1 MTFSRAPLVKWIF
14 PIMGGILIWDLFGN
28 APLWVL
34 CVVISSIPFLVFSAY
49 IKVNRFFYTV
59 YFGFFLWLI
68 LFFGSWWWAG
78 FSSSFKGSLPEN
90 KPVFVKAVLEDV
102 PELKSGRYRVTANVM
117 EYWSPDDSA
126 RVKSRVLFYFQPDVP
141 CSDWAPGDE
150 LWIQCKF
157 LPIRPPMNPGEFNM
171 ERHYRFKGIFSRA
184 YVSAQQ
190 VIRHKTAV
198 GFSVARFFSEVRKSL
213 SARIDAAFRSPREA
227 GLGKALVFGYKTE
240 LDEETVQ
247 AFSRSGTSHVLAVS
261 GLHVGIIWLMMDRL
275 LYPLS
280 RTRRLRWIK
289 FSLSL
294 AFLWFYA
301 LLTGMSPSVAR
312 AAFMFSFMAL
322 ATVAGKR
329 YNSLNILAF
338 SAIILML
345 LDPPVLFSPGFQLS
359 YAAVAGILIMYPLI
373 NGAIYFPQEAL
384 RVIWAT
390 TALTLAAQIATTP
403 ITLYWFGSFPAWFA
417 FSNLLIVPLSGI
429 ALYAGVAGLILAS
442 VPHLGNLLMHLF
454 QLFIK
459 VMLSLAEFFSG
470 LPNAV
475 VSLSF
480 SLSEGIMAAL
490 SMAFAILFV
499 QRKRFVYFAFFA
511 SLLIGMLGFRINRE
525 WQWKQR
531 EKWVSYPLKR
541 GALFRYVNGRTAY
554 DYATPG
560 FDSSSYRFSIL
571 PSDQRWGIRKKVAL
585 SDANGLVSV
594 PGFRMVILKKSHF
607 ATSEFSPVMCDVV
620 VPGPDLTFLDVEKLL
635 DRFRFNFILLT
646 AETPR
651 KRREKWIRLCREWAI
666 PVYDLTHTGWK
677 ELNAENN

>member
-1 MTFSRAPLVKWIF
+1 MTFSRAPLVKWIV
-14 PIMGGILIWDLFGN
+14 PLMGGIWTWDLAGN
-28 APLWVL
+28 PPLWPFYLVFLVL
-34 CVVISSIPFLVFSAY
+34 PFLIYSAY
-49 IKVNRFFYTV
+49 SKANRFINTAF
-59 YFGFFLWLI
+59 FGVFIWLI

-78 FSSSFKGSLPEN
+78 FFSSSESRLPEN
-90 KPVFVKAVLEDV
+90 KSMWVRAILEDV
-102 PELKSGRYRVTANVM
+102 PEFKSGRYRTTAKVL
-117 EYWSPDDSA
+117 EYATTDDSA

-150 LWIQCKF
+150 LWMQCKF

-184 YVSAQQ
+184 YVSAHQ
-190 VIRHKTAV
+190 VGRHKPAT
-198 GFSVARFFSEVRKSL
+198 GFSFARFFSDARKSL

-227 GLGKALVFGYKTE
+227 GLGKALVFGYKSE

-289 FSLSL
+289 FTLSL

-322 ATVAGKR
+322 STVAEKR

-338 SAIILML
+338 SAIILL
-345 LDPPVLFSPGFQLS
+345 LFNPPVLFSPGFQLS

-373 NGAIYFPQEAL
+373 NGAFYFPQKIL
-384 RVIWAT
+384 GGIWSM

-403 ITLYWFGSFPAWFA
+403 ITLYWFGSFPTWFA

-429 ALYAGVAGLILAS
+429 ALYAGVAGLVLAP
-442 VPHLGNLLMHLF
+442 VPHVGTLLMHLF

-459 VMLSLAEFFSG
+459 VMLSLAEFFSD

-475 VSLSF
+475 MALSF
-480 SLSEGIMAAL
+480 SLSESIMAVFSL
-490 SMAFAILFV
+490 LFAILFF
-499 QRKRFVYFAFFA
+499 QRKHVVYFAFFTL
-511 SLLIGMLGFRINRE
+511 LLIGIVGFRINRE
-525 WQWKQR
+525 WRWIQR
-531 EKWVSYPLKR
+531 EKWVAYSLKK

-554 DYATPG
+554 DYSTPG

-571 PSDQRWGIRKKVAL
+571 PSDQRWGIRKKDAL
-585 SDANGLVSV
+585 SDANGLISV

-607 ATSEFSPVMCDVV
+607 ATSGFPPIRCDAV

-635 DRFRFNFILLT
+635 NRFRFNYMLLT

-651 KRREKWIRLCREWAI
+651 KRREKWTVICREWGI
-666 PVYDLTHTGWK
+666 PVYDLTQTGWK
-677 ELNAENN
+677 ELKPRGF